1 MELGILYHMEEGTRI
16 SEKKQEMRRRKEQV
30 RRRKQ
35 EVRRRL
41 GKRNTV
47 LRALQ
52 ERDRKIKAVSRN

>member
-1 MELGILYHMEEGTRI
+1 MEEGTRI